1 MTFRKVLLSNV
12 AIINPRRQPIERD
25 DEQET
30 SFVPMEAVDDVT
42 GCVLQQ
48 ITRPFMEVKKGYT
61 TFMEGDV
68 IFAKISPCMQNGK
81 HAVVHGLVDGIGF
94 GSTEFHVIRP
104 SENIIAEWIHHF
116 LRSKTVHD
124 AAEKTFT
131 GSVGQ
136 QRVPSAFL
144 ETLEIPLP
152 PIDEQRRIAAAL
164 KAQLAEVE
172 KARTELEA
180 QRNDVKTL
188 KSAIFQQV
196 FSAITQ
202 TNRKRIGDIAN
213 TTSGTTPSRS
223 NKAYW
228 EPAIHPW
235 VKTGEVAFAPITQTE
250 EAVSAQALKE
260 CSLSL
265 LPVGTVLIAMY
276 GQGKTRGQSAVLQV
290 PATTNQACFAILPN
304 EQFEPQYLQYWLQYS
319 YPDMRAL
326 SDSRGGNQ
334 SNLNGAMLND
344 FEMPLIPL
352 EQQRQVVKTLE
363 QALAEVSRLEEG
375 IQAQQAE
382 VALLPAR
389 LLAQA
394 FGENEIIGTKP

>member
-1 MTFRKVLLSNV
+1 MPYPFVALSELCTKNVELIDPKRQPDHQFSYIDISAVDNQSKRITTPQRVFGKDASVRARQVIQKNDVLVATTRPNLNAV
-12 AIINPRRQPIERD
+12 AI
-25 DEQET
+25 
-30 SFVPMEAVDDVT
+30 VPEALAGQVCST
-42 GCVLQQ
+42 GFCVLR
-48 ITRPFMEVKKGYT
+48 TSPLLDPEYL
-61 TFMEGDV
+61 
-68 IFAKISPCMQNGK
+68 FAYVQSPMFVQALTDLVQGALYP
-81 HAVVHGLVDGIGF
+81 AVTDKQV
-94 GSTEFHVIRP
+94 R
-104 SENIIAEWIHHF
+104 AQ
-116 LRSKTVHD
+116 K
-124 AAEKTFT
+124 
-131 GSVGQ
+131 
-136 QRVPSAFL
+136 
-144 ETLEIPLP
+144 IPLP
-152 PIDEQRRIAAAL
+152 RIEEQRRIAAAL

-172 KARTELEA
+172 KARAELEA
-180 QRNDVKTL
+180 QCTDIEKL
-188 KSAIFQQV
+188 KSAVFQQV
-196 FSAITQ
+196 FEAIAQ

-265 LPVGTVLIAMY
+265 LPVGTVLVAMY

-304 EQFEPQYLQYWLQYS
+304 EQFEPRYLQYWLQYS

-334 SNLNGAMLND
+334 SNLNGSMLND

-394 FGENEIIGTKP
+394 FGEG